1 MTQVLLQRF
10 NIVSSTETVDGVSMA
25 KVVESKIGIAQFL
38 HNSLEILVKHLVVD
52 VTTKLCGEYQIVRI

>member
-10 NIVSSTETVDGVSMA
+10 NIVSSTETVDGVSMT

-38 HNSLEILVKHLVVD
+38 HNSLEVLVKHLVVD
-52 VTTKLCGEYQIVRI
+52 VTAKLCGEYKIVRI

>member
-25 KVVESKIGIAQFL
+25 KVMESKIGIAQFL
-38 HNSLEILVKHLVVD
+38 HNSLEVLIEHLVVREILPLS
-52 VTTKLCGEYQIVRI
+52 TI